1 MYCAEW
7 HHFIVT
13 VTSVLHIPV
22 KYCGCC
28 RKMVLLP
35 DEGEDMWHTY
45 NIIMEGDR
53 LRASTIRK
61 VQQASVTGSSTS
73 SRVRTTITIQVEAI
87 TFDTGA
93 CMLRW
98 VPPTSP
104 VFCSTL
110 CI

>member
-1 MYCAEW
+1 
-7 HHFIVT
+7 
-13 VTSVLHIPV
+13 
-22 KYCGCC
+22 
-28 RKMVLLP
+28 MVLLP

-45 NIIMEGDR
+45 NILMEGDR

-93 CMLRW
+93 CMLR
-98 VPPTSP
+98 
-104 VFCSTL
+104 
-110 CI
+110 